1 MTDNAVAPAPVAPAD
16 LPSRVPAA
24 GWSVILFDLDGTITD
39 SGAEIT
45 QRITKA
51 LHIVGWPVPPLK
63 ELERLV
69 GPPLYEGFM
78 EVLGMSSAKAKETL
92 AAQRTIAELQG
103 LGRRSSVYR
112 GMSSLLVELH
122 ATGVPLAVASSKG
135 QHQVDSVLEHFDLA
149 RYFTVMVGSDEAAG
163 RTHKSQVVEEA
174 LRQLGEQ
181 GADLSRPIMV
191 GDRVHDLE
199 GAAEHGV
206 PTIIVTWGYHNG
218 EEAPGALARVDT
230 AEQLAALL
238 APAAD

>member
-1 MTDNAVAPAPVAPAD
+1 MTEPRTAPALPAVPTEAPAD
-16 LPSRVPAA
+16 

-51 LHIVGWPVPPLK
+51 LHIVDWPVPPLK

-69 GPPLYEGFM
+69 GPPLYEGFI
-78 EVLGMSSAKAKETL
+78 EVLGMSPAQATETL

-103 LGRRSSVYR
+103 LGRRSAVYR
-112 GMSSLLVELH
+112 GMSSLLAELSRL
-122 ATGVPLAVASSKG
+122 GVPLAVASSKG

-149 RYFTVMVGSDEAAG
+149 GYFTVMVGSDEAAG

-174 LRQLGEQ
+174 LRQLRERGV
-181 GADLSRPIMV
+181 DVSRPVMV

-206 PTIIVTWGYHNG
+206 PTVIVTWGYHNG

-230 AEQLAALL
+230 AEQLRAQLL
-238 APAAD
+238 PGAE